1 MNVLTQ
7 FFYNLIVTITAIIPG
22 HYVWISI
29 ALITIILR
37 LIFLPS
43 SLKMTHMQKKQKD
56 VQHKIDA
63 IKQKHQGDKKA
74 EQQAT
79 MDLYKQEGINPLS
92 SCLPMIVQIV
102 VLIFFYQVF
111 RTPDLGVIKTQF
123 LYSFTPHINSLN
135 TSFFGLDLAQTVK
148 QLTVAGSIWAYAF
161 PVLAGATQLIQA
173 LQSRALQPRSTG
185 QGDSFQKAMN
195 TQFVFLFPI
204 MTAWISYTL
213 TAALSIY
220 WIIQTV
226 FMIGQQWYVMRN
238 MQPQVLACE
247 PVKPG
252 QLPPKVSKKG
262 DVIIEVRQKGE

>member
-1 MNVLTQ
+1 MTT
-7 FFYNLIVTITAIIPG
+7 FFYNLLVSVTAIIPG

-43 SLKMTHMQKKQKD
+43 SLKMTHMQKKQKNI
-56 VQHKIDA
+56 QHKVDA

-102 VLIFFYQVF
+102 VLIFFYRVF
-111 RTPDLGVIKTQF
+111 TTVGLGPVKTDL
-123 LYSFTPHINSLN
+123 LYSFVPHISSLN
-135 TSFFGLDLAQTVK
+135 TNFFGLDLAQTVK
-148 QLTVAGSIWAYAF
+148 ALTVNGGSIWAYAF
-161 PVLAGATQLIQA
+161 PFLAGATQLVQA
-173 LQSRALQPRSTG
+173 LQSRALQPKSTG
-185 QGDSFQKAMN
+185 TGDSFQKAMN

-213 TAALSIY
+213 PAALSIY
-220 WIIQTV
+220 WIVQTI
-226 FMIGQQWYVMRN
+226 FMIAQQWYVMRN
-238 MQPQVLACE
+238 MEPQVLACE
-247 PVKPG
+247 PVKAG
-252 QLPPKVSKKG
+252 ELPPKISKRG
-262 DVIIEVRQKGE
+262 DVVIEVRQKEK